1 LSRLLLSIE
10 LKLSFDVLFPLRE
23 DRNVQVKVTNDIR
36 PPSKLL
42 LALEGG
48 RALLE
53 YYATLAALP
62 ILRSAPRGDG
72 HSVLIF
78 PGLTASDAST
88 LTLREFLRAQGYKAH
103 EWGLGLNLGP
113 REGVLDACLDRVKKL
128 RAESGR
134 KVSLIGWSLGG
145 IYAREMAK
153 LAAEDVRC
161 VITLG
166 TPFKGSPRATNAWR
180 VYELASGERIDR
192 MDSSQFA
199 SPPPV
204 PTTSIFSRTDGV
216 VAWQCSV
223 ERETSKVENIE
234 VEASHIGLGA
244 HPAVIYAIADRL
256 AQPEGAWKK
265 FDRERGLRSLFYK
278 DEKREERRNEP
289 ARTAVLQAA

>member
-1 LSRLLLSIE
+1 
-10 LKLSFDVLFPLRE
+10 
-23 DRNVQVKVTNDIR
+23 VQVPGQTNIR

-62 ILRSAPRGDG
+62 ILHSAPRGDG

-103 EWGLGLNLGP
+103 EWGLGFNLGP
-113 REGVLDACLDRVKKL
+113 REGVLDACLGLVKKL

-153 LAAEDVRC
+153 LAAEDVRS

-180 VYELASGERIDR
+180 VYEFASGERIDS
-192 MDSSQFA
+192 MDTNQFA

-223 ERETSKVENIE
+223 ERETSQVENIE

-244 HPAVIYAIADRL
+244 HPAVVYAIADRL

-265 FDRERGLRSLFYK
+265 FDRERGLRGLFYK
-278 DEKREERRNEP
+278 HPHRDERRQAG
-289 ARTAVLQAA
+289 ARTGFAQAA

>member
-1 LSRLLLSIE
+1 MQ
-10 LKLSFDVLFPLRE
+10 V
-23 DRNVQVKVTNDIR
+23 NVTKDIS

-48 RALLE
+48 RALAE

-88 LTLREFLRAQGYKAH
+88 LTLREFLRAHGYKAH

-113 REGVLDACLDRVKKL
+113 REGVLEACLDRVKKL

-166 TPFKGSPRATNAWR
+166 TPFTGSPRATNAWR
-180 VYELASGERIDR
+180 VYELASGERIDS
-192 MDSSQFA
+192 MDNSRFA

-223 ERETSKVENIE
+223 ERETPKAENIE

-278 DEKREERRNEP
+278 DPDRDKRRQTWARRP
-289 ARTAVLQAA
+289 VLQAA

>member
-1 LSRLLLSIE
+1 LSRLLLSTE
-10 LKLSFDVLFPLRE
+10 PKRPSRCFVFFAKGRH
-23 DRNVQVKVTNDIR
+23 VQVRGQTNIR

-48 RALLE
+48 RALVE

-62 ILRSAPRGDG
+62 ILHSAPRGDG

-113 REGVLDACLDRVKKL
+113 REGVLDACLERVKKL

-166 TPFKGSPRATNAWR
+166 TPFKGSPRATNAWW

-223 ERETSKVENIE
+223 ERETSKAENIE

-244 HPAVIYAIADRL
+244 HPAVVYAIADRL

-265 FDRERGLRSLFYK
+265 FDRERGLRGLFYK
-278 DEKREERRNEP
+278 HPHRDERRQAG
-289 ARTAVLQAA
+289 ARTGFVQAA

>member
-1 LSRLLLSIE
+1 MNL
-10 LKLSFDVLFPLRE
+10 
-23 DRNVQVKVTNDIR
+23 TNDIR

-42 LALEGG
+42 LASEGG

-53 YYATLAALP
+53 YYATLATLP

-78 PGLTASDAST
+78 PGLAASDAST
-88 LTLREFLRAQGYKAH
+88 LTLREFIRAQGYNAH

-113 REGVLDACLDRVKKL
+113 REGVLDACLHRVKKL
-128 RAESGR
+128 RTESGG

-166 TPFKGSPRATNAWR
+166 TPFTGSPKATNAWR
-180 VYELASGERIDR
+180 VYELASGERIDT
-192 MDSSQFA
+192 MDDRQFE

-216 VAWQCSV
+216 VAWQCSL
-223 ERETSKVENIE
+223 ERETSRVENIE

-256 AQPEGAWKK
+256 AQPEGAWTK
-265 FDRERGLRSLFYK
+265 FDRRRGLRSFFYK
-278 DEKREERRNEP
+278 DPHRGERRGRW
-289 ARTAVLQAA
+289 ARTGDLQAA

>member
-1 LSRLLLSIE
+1 LCV
-10 LKLSFDVLFPLRE
+10 SFDEGRDIDVQT
-23 DRNVQVKVTNDIR
+23 DRSKNIR

-48 RALLE
+48 RALAE
-53 YYATLAALP
+53 YHGTLAALP
-62 ILRSAPRGDG
+62 ILRTAPRGDG

-88 LTLREFLRAQGYKAH
+88 LTLREFLRAHGYKAH

-153 LAAEDVRC
+153 LAPDAVRG

-166 TPFKGSPRATNAWR
+166 TPFTGSARATNAWR
-180 VYELASGERIDR
+180 VYELASGERVDD
-192 MDSSQFA
+192 MDNSRYA

-223 ERETSKVENIE
+223 ERETVKAENIE
-234 VEASHIGLGA
+234 VEASHLGLGA
-244 HPAVIYAIADRL
+244 NPAVIYAIADRL

-265 FDRERGLRSLFYK
+265 FDRKSGLRGLFYA
-278 DEKREERRNEP
+278 DPLRHGHRRAWP
-289 ARTAVLQAA
+289 RRGMLKAA

>member
-1 LSRLLLSIE
+1 M
-10 LKLSFDVLFPLRE
+10 
-23 DRNVQVKVTNDIR
+23 QVPGRTNIR

-62 ILRSAPRGDG
+62 ILRAAPRGDG

-78 PGLTASDAST
+78 PGLTASDTST
-88 LTLREFLRAQGYKAH
+88 LTLREFLRAHGYKAH

-153 LAAEDVRC
+153 LAADDVRC

-166 TPFKGSPRATNAWR
+166 TPFTGSPRATNAWR
-180 VYELASGERIDR
+180 VYELASGERLDS
-192 MDSSQFA
+192 MDNSQFA

-223 ERETSKVENIE
+223 ERETATTENIE

-244 HPAVIYAIADRL
+244 HPAVVYAITDRL
-256 AQPEGAWKK
+256 AQPQGAWKK
-265 FDRERGLRSLFYK
+265 FDHKSGLRSLFYNDPHRK
-278 DEKREERRNEP
+278 DPRNES
-289 ARTAVLQAA
+289 ARTAVLQPA

>member
-1 LSRLLLSIE
+1 LQPNQIRIRLF
-10 LKLSFDVLFPLRE
+10 SFLFGRK
-23 DRNVQVKVTNDIR
+23 RNVQTNATNDIR

-53 YYATLAALP
+53 YHATLAALP
-62 ILRSAPRGDG
+62 ILHSVPRGDG

-78 PGLTASDAST
+78 PGLAASDAST
-88 LTLREFLRAQGYKAH
+88 LTLREFLRAHGYKAH

-153 LAAEDVRC
+153 LAPDDVRC

-180 VYELASGERIDR
+180 VYELASGERVDS
-192 MDSSQFA
+192 MDASRFA
-199 SPPPV
+199 APPPV

-216 VAWQCSV
+216 VAWQCSL
-223 ERETSKVENIE
+223 ERETAKAENIE

-244 HPAVIYAIADRL
+244 HPAVVYAIADRL

-265 FDRERGLRSLFYK
+265 FDRESALRSFFYK
-278 DEKREERRNEP
+278 DPHRHERRRAWSP
-289 ARTAVLQAA
+289 SGMLQAA

>member
-1 LSRLLLSIE
+1 MQA
-10 LKLSFDVLFPLRE
+10 
-23 DRNVQVKVTNDIR
+23 DRTKTIR

-48 RALLE
+48 RALAE
-53 YYATLAALP
+53 YHATLAALP

-78 PGLTASDAST
+78 PGLIASDAST

-113 REGVLDACLDRVKKL
+113 REGVLDACLERVKKL

-153 LAAEDVRC
+153 LAPDDVRC

-166 TPFKGSPRATNAWR
+166 TPFTGSPRATNAWR
-180 VYELASGERIDR
+180 VYELASGERIDG
-192 MDSSQFA
+192 MDNSRFA
-199 SPPPV
+199 ATPPV

-223 ERETSKVENIE
+223 ERETATAENIE

-244 HPAVIYAIADRL
+244 HPAVVYAIADRL

-265 FDRERGLRSLFYK
+265 FDRSGLRGLFYP
-278 DEKREERRNEP
+278 DPQRRESRRGWSAP
-289 ARTAVLQAA
+289 GMLKAA